1 MKRNIK
7 ELVAKMTLEEKAS
20 LCSGGDFWHTKSVD
34 RLNIPQVMMTDG
46 PHGLRKQEDEVDHLG
61 MKKSTK
67 AVCFPAACAT
77 AASFDPGLL
86 EKMGETIGNECQA
99 ENVSII
105 LGPGVNIKRS
115 PLCGRNFE
123 YFSEDPFLT
132 GKLASGFVNGVQKKN
147 IGTSLKHFAV
157 NNQETNRM
165 SISAEVSE
173 RALREIYLS
182 AFEEVVKKARPK
194 TVMCSY
200 NKVNGTYVS
209 ENKRLLNDILRKE
222 WGFSGYVVTDWG
234 AISDRVKGLAAGV
247 DLEMPASGGM
257 SDKKIVKAVEQGKLD
272 ESILD
277 EAVERMLTV
286 LFSYID
292 NKNDSAVFDRDKDH
306 SVAEDIATECAVL
319 LSNDGILPLR
329 AKDSVL
335 YVGEYA
341 EKPRYQGGGSSHINA
356 SQVTSALESATRKK
370 RNISYLKGFSGSEDK
385 TYDIEKVYKAAAQA
399 DKIVVFAG
407 LPDSYETE
415 GIDRK
420 NMKMP
425 EVQNQMIA
433 ELAKINPNVVVVL
446 HNGSAVECPWADD
459 VSAVLEMYLGGQGVG
474 EACDRILWGEADPS
488 GRLPETF
495 PMRLQDNPSYLNF
508 PGNGKKVTY
517 AEDIYVGY
525 RYYDKKEIP
534 VRWAFGHGLSY
545 TSFEYTNIRFS
556 NEVMK
561 DDETITVSVDVK
573 NTGDVKGKETVQLYI
588 SNKTKLVNKAIKEL
602 KGFKKIELK
611 PGESKT
617 VSFIL
622 SARELSYYD
631 ENIKNW
637 YAYSGEYDVCIAH
650 ASDDIRLTKELKYE
664 NSKQLPLNVD
674 TATTLKE
681 LLSDDRSKEFTNNM
695 ITEGLKNSS
704 IAKESASI
712 STPEE
717 INMMTAM
724 MEAMPIK
731 SLVSFGVLT
740 EDQSKTLIQTLNK
753 IE

>member
-1 MKRNIK
+1 MERNIK

-20 LCSGGDFWHTKSVD
+20 LCSGDDFWHTKPVE
-34 RLNIPQVMMTDG
+34 RLGIPSVMMSDG
-46 PHGLRKQEDEVDHLG
+46 PHGLRKQDDEADHLG
-61 MKKSTK
+61 MKESIK

-77 AASFDPGLL
+77 AASFDPELL

-99 ENVSII
+99 EDLSII

-123 YFSEDPFLT
+123 YFSEDPFLA
-132 GKLASGFVNGVQKKN
+132 GKLASAFVKGVQKKN

-165 SISAEVSE
+165 NVSAELSE
-173 RALREIYLS
+173 RAFREIYLS
-182 AFEEVVKKARPK
+182 AFEEVVKEAKPK

-200 NKVNGTYVS
+200 NKINGTYAS
-209 ENKRLLNDILRKE
+209 ENKYLLNDILREE
-222 WGFSGYVVTDWG
+222 WGFDGYVVTDWG
-234 AISDRVKGLAAGV
+234 AIANRVKGLVAGV
-247 DLEMPASGGM
+247 ELEMPASGGV
-257 SDKKIVKAVEQGKLD
+257 SDQKIVQAVAEGELD
-272 ESILD
+272 EAVLD
-277 EAVERMLTV
+277 EAVERMLKV
-286 LFSYID
+286 LFWYID
-292 NKNDSAVFDRDKDH
+292 NKDDHAVFDRDKDH
-306 SVAEDIATECAVL
+306 AVAEDLATECSVL
-319 LSNDGILPLR
+319 LSNNGLLPLR
-329 AKDSVL
+329 KEDSVL

-356 SQVTSALESATRKK
+356 CRITSALESATKK
-370 RNISYLKGFSGSEDK
+370 NRSISYLKGFSGSEDE
-385 TYDIEKVYKAAAQA
+385 TCDVEKVYEAAAQA

-433 ELAKINPNVVVVL
+433 ELVKINPNVAVVL
-446 HNGSAVECPWADD
+446 HNGSVVECPWADD
-459 VSAVLEMYLGGQGVG
+459 VSAILEMYLGGQGVG
-474 EACDRILWGEADPS
+474 EACDRILWGEANPS

-495 PMRLQDNPSYLNF
+495 PMRLQDNPSFLNF
-508 PGNGKKVTY
+508 PGNGKKVNY
-517 AEDIYVGY
+517 AEDIYIGY

-545 TSFEYTNIRFS
+545 TNFEYTNIRFS
-556 NEVMK
+556 NEIMK
-561 DDETITVSVDVK
+561 DNETVIVSVDVK

-588 SNKTKLVNKAIKEL
+588 SDKTKLVDKAIKEL
-602 KGFKKIELK
+602 KGFQKVELQ

-617 VSFIL
+617 VSFML
-622 SARELSYYD
+622 CAKELSYYN

-637 YAYSGEYDVCIAH
+637 YAHSGEYDVCAAH
-650 ASDDIRLTKELKYE
+650 ASDDIRLTKTLKYV
-664 NSKQLPLNVD
+664 NSKRLPLSVD

-681 LLSDDRSKEFTNNM
+681 LLSDERSKDFTNNM
-695 ITEGLKNSS
+695 IKEGLKHSFL
-704 IAKESASI
+704 AKESASI

-717 INMMTAM
+717 ITMMTAM

-740 EDQSKTLIQTLNK
+740 EVQSEELIHTLNE